1 MSNHLPSKL
10 RRHPFILGT
19 LLLTGTGLISR
30 IIGFF
35 YRIYLARVFGEE
47 GMGIYQ
53 LITPVLAL
61 TFSLCIGSY
70 QTAISKYVAKESSQS
85 NGRSYLPLFCGLKIS
100 LTLSMIC
107 SLLLTCFA
115 PFIGTILLSEPRTV
129 PMLRLLSWSL
139 PFSSFHSCINGYFFG
154 LQKTAVPALSQIL
167 EQCARVGC
175 VFITSAILLENGRI
189 PSIAVAILGLTFGEI
204 VAMTYSVILFFQTLK
219 PYKPLPALPNP
230 YFHPVLKMAIPMT
243 ANQITL
249 SLMQSLE
256 AASIPSRLRLYGM
269 SSKEA
274 LSTYGVL
281 TGMAMPFIFFPNAL
295 TGAVALLLL
304 PRISKDQ
311 AMGKDHEMK
320 ETIRRTITA
329 CLLLGFGAMIFF
341 ALFGRAAG
349 TILFHSALAG
359 QYITTLAFICPFLY
373 LNMTLGSILNSL
385 GLVGRMF
392 LYHLIS
398 LSLRLGFVFFG
409 IPWLGIP
416 GFFYGFLTGQVIL
429 CALCVNS
436 LWYYFKARNSLKKEK
451 EY

>member
-1 MSNHLPSKL
+1 
-10 RRHPFILGT
+10 
-19 LLLTGTGLISR
+19 
-30 IIGFF
+30 
-35 YRIYLARVFGEE
+35 
-47 GMGIYQ
+47 
-53 LITPVLAL
+53 
-61 TFSLCIGSY
+61 
-70 QTAISKYVAKESSQS
+70 
-85 NGRSYLPLFCGLKIS
+85 
-100 LTLSMIC
+100 
-107 SLLLTCFA
+107 
-115 PFIGTILLSEPRTV
+115 
-129 PMLRLLSWSL
+129 
-139 PFSSFHSCINGYFFG
+139 
-154 LQKTAVPALSQIL
+154 
-167 EQCARVGC
+167 
-175 VFITSAILLENGRI
+175 
-189 PSIAVAILGLTFGEI
+189 
-204 VAMTYSVILFFQTLK
+204 
-219 PYKPLPALPNP
+219 
-230 YFHPVLKMAIPMT
+230 
-243 ANQITL
+243 
-249 SLMQSLE
+249 
-256 AASIPSRLRLYGM
+256 
-269 SSKEA
+269 
-274 LSTYGVL
+274 
-281 TGMAMPFIFFPNAL
+281 
-295 TGAVALLLL
+295 
-304 PRISKDQ
+304 
-311 AMGKDHEMK
+311 MGKDHEMK